1 MRAIYPDSEPLG
13 IMVCARPG
21 HPPFAESP
29 YLHKLIRTGKQM
41 GLRVIVFDPRT
52 WNPDDNSVQGWTLR
66 EHEKDWRAGRSRLP
80 SLIYDRSWPPGG
92 TARSRFRDSSQLMQA
107 QRKPRFLNASL
118 PSKQHVHAMLS
129 RDPELSR
136 LLVPTAPYG
145 GPASLRAWLSRHEGA
160 AFLKPSCGSQG
171 KRTVAWLSLA
181 DDSVR
186 LRGRDADNRAFDRV
200 VAGEEEAAAQLH
212 GWIGN
217 RAYLMQPYLDLTVS
231 GAPYDIRALVQ
242 KNGRGRWTLTGAAA
256 RVGAAGTVTSNLHG
270 GGVASPAGELL
281 ASLYGAAKS
290 RELMTEIRR
299 ACLAIVRQLERFCGH
314 FCELGLDFGVER
326 GGKLRFLEANSKPGR
341 SAMAGI
347 DSSSAA
353 KAVARPLAYAKS
365 ILLRPPGRVIH
376 EFDHL

>member
-1 MRAIYPDSEPLG
+1 
-13 IMVCARPG
+13 
-21 HPPFAESP
+21 
-29 YLHKLIRTGKQM
+29 M

-66 EHEKDWRAGRSRLP
+66 EHGEDWHAGRTRLP
-80 SLIYDRSWPPGG
+80 PLIYDRSWPAGG
-92 TARSRFRDSSQLMQA
+92 ASRSRFRIASQRLQA
-107 QRKPRFLNASL
+107 HRKPRFLNASL
-118 PSKQHVHAMLS
+118 PSKQHVQAMLS
-129 RDPELSR
+129 RHPDLAR
-136 LLVPTAPYG
+136 LLVPTAPYD
-145 GPASLRAWLSRHEGA
+145 GPAPLLDWLARHEGG

-171 KRTVAWLSLA
+171 KRTAAWLGRE
-181 DDSVR
+181 DGTVR
-186 LRGRDADNRAFDRV
+186 LRGRGADNRPFDRV
-200 VAGEEEAAAQLH
+200 YASAEEAAARLH
-212 GWIGN
+212 RWIGN
-217 RAYLMQPYLDLTVS
+217 RAYLMQPYLDLTAN
-231 GAPYDIRALVQ
+231 GAPFDIRALVQ
-242 KNGRGRWTLTGAAA
+242 KNARGSWTLTGAAA
-256 RVGAAGTVTSNLHG
+256 RIGAAGTVTSNLHG

-290 RELMTEIRR
+290 RELMDEIRR

-314 FCELGLDFGVER
+314 FCELGLDFGVES
-326 GGKLRFLEANSKPGR
+326 GGRLRFLEANSKPGR